1 MKRRIF
7 SLFLALT
14 LVVGMLP
21 APAFA
26 EETEHVHTTEA
37 PTEAPATEAPAAEPT
52 QPTTEAPKAT
62 EAPAPETTAAPAE
75 AQAPTQDEAVTAAQA
90 MIDALP
96 DVDDMSEGYIDALEA
111 AYSAFEALTETQ
123 QAQITGVEKLEALFG
138 WVNGQ
143 VSTLADDVKEI
154 SGDVT
159 WSDKTFTTPVKLTGA
174 TTLTLEGTNKIECD
188 APLDL
193 NGFKLTIKGTGTLE
207 VIGDGRSKEYQ
218 CNGAI
223 FDSTY
228 TGRTAGAGTLIL
240 EGGTVKASGGT
251 HNAISLYAVDLKGG
265 NLEAYGGV
273 RSGLACSYLY
283 ARSGSIYAT
292 GGEYGIYAAVYRG
305 AYNLGNL
312 TILASDEKE
321 ASPAEMDEG
330 DIDEINDN
338 AKKKTYYI
346 GEVSGP
352 MLSVKAQKG
361 TLYEDTAN
369 QTATFAI
376 SARNVDTTT
385 LKAQWV
391 GDHTGLT
398 QRLSADGK
406 TLTVTTDATVKQG
419 TYSLTVTVADADGTT
434 VFKTVTVTVSGPPI
448 TITTQPKDASVS
460 CKNGDLDSWQGD
472 KEVLV
477 AGTLAEGLTGNI
489 SYQWKLGDGTDLD
502 GFTQSTVTLKDL
514 YQYLSG
520 EAKLT
525 QQTDKPWLST
535 AKVYCTLAYGS
546 YSVDT
551 DTVTLTVNTCAHDLA
566 NPDGT
571 CQQCGEP
578 CSQEPMLIHE
588 DGTYIVVQEESGIG
602 AAEVGGNL
610 VKGGTFYLT
619 KDMTN
624 RGLNAGNTT
633 KDNKDTILDLQ
644 SHTLAW
650 LNMDNFPYGTF
661 TLKNGTLNQPVSSN
675 AGGVLILDGVTFGSG
690 CFQATNYNRLEIT
703 VKGNTLFRETVSFN
717 KPVHLQGGTFEK
729 GIDTSD
735 GTDPLELLDEGYA
748 YQDSQG
754 NIVDA
759 SIPEDIAGKEI
770 QVVAHKCDYV
780 NGKCACGRSC
790 DHEGTVDAD
799 GYCTFCHAL
808 VEAYAIGE
816 TRYTSLEDALDDAK
830 DGDTITLRGD
840 FYQGYKTVEINKSVT
855 LELGNHTLTGNAED
869 PVLRVMAENVTIQN
883 GSVEN
888 TNTAKSRQAVTVGK
902 TDVAG
907 LMLTVKDVTFTGS
920 TNGVIPRN
928 SGLSVQSGNTAEVK
942 SGTFTGGIYVEGNLT
957 MTGGSATILER
968 GFGGTVQLSG
978 GSFDRICF
986 PNPPEDYEGLLAEG
1000 YAYQSG
1006 TSLVKPED
1014 MNSSTAVQ
1022 VVKCTHPDGLSGDT
1036 PCPYCGKTCDHKNV
1050 NRETGL
1056 CPDCGY
1062 QVYRAKIGD
1071 TLYATAEEALDAA
1084 TDSQTVKLLADG
1096 TLADYKLDKNITLS
1110 LDGNTL
1116 RGDRLRVT
1124 GNVTVSDGGEI
1135 NVPMEITGG
1144 LTLESAASLLGNVM
1158 VNGSGSLVMN
1168 SAQATAQGITVNG
1181 SGSFE
1186 LRGGSIARLSVASG
1200 TATLYSGR
1208 IHYSVSVSNGNL
1220 QSILADG
1227 KALVLMANGNV
1238 VDGTQT
1244 TAAGKMEIA
1253 DHTHAFGE
1261 DGKCACGVQASIQVE
1276 AGEDSFYFGD
1286 FEGAVSKA
1294 ASLSGSTVRLLENV
1308 THSGDSG
1315 IYIESGTFT
1324 IDWNGCTL
1332 TGSTWSH
1339 LLVISKSANVTL
1351 TDSSGNNA
1359 GGVRNTG
1366 SGTAVCAGMNSPGS
1380 VKIQGGTYSPNVT
1393 KAQRCYGSVQ
1403 ISGGV
1408 FENSADDGQSSAL
1421 YDESGKSL
1429 SGMLAEGYAFAYDA
1443 DGSEL
1448 LNAYTTSM
1456 SANYRN
1462 VYVVAHTHEFE
1473 DGVCACGYECPHE
1486 HWTDGVCDLC
1496 DKVCD
1501 HPFYAD
1507 GKCTV
1512 CGSACHHWDVSTE
1525 DGVTTCKTCG
1535 LVMTVMVQIPNEIIQ
1550 YTTDL
1555 AAAMNQAEDGTYI
1568 TLLDDVVLTSN
1579 ADVVDGKEVAL
1590 DMNGH
1595 DINQNGRTLNVAGT
1609 DSKLII
1615 KGAGDLS
1622 FTVNIKESGQLDM
1635 SGWTG
1640 TVVNVNLSGVCD
1652 FVGPTGDGHIDN
1664 LNIGNWRN
1672 GNVGTIT
1679 LQGGTIGKLWLN
1691 SFEDFQITL
1700 GSLLK
1705 SGYAAKNDS
1714 GYLPYDK
1721 AIKYVY
1727 QGQRE
1732 NILYDLTIVA
1742 CPHTGLDD
1750 TGRCTYCNKTGFAA
1764 MVTTKDGVTT
1774 GYADFNSALLE
1785 VCNGKSGTLKLLQNQ
1800 NLGNSY
1806 QYDINGT
1813 LDLNGKTLGGRLAC
1827 SDRSDLRIENSSSTQ
1842 SKLENLFVKP
1852 GGKVTIVDTRGNI
1865 TFGAVTVCS
1874 GSVADLLPEGGAYRS
1889 TLGKEK
1895 WISAEEAAGSTSLT
1909 NVTVQEAPVK
1919 SVTLTANKDT
1929 VTYGES
1935 QTVTLTADSTLADA
1949 VTASYTWYEIFPAAY
1964 TEFAEAGTS
1973 FTLPEGVSG
1982 GVHTYKVSVTAD
1994 GYTLSKTIEI
2004 TVTKAEGTLT
2014 KKDYPTAFTYGE
2026 TIPEPKRENFIS
2038 NNLDGEFRYSWERKQ
2053 DDGLGTLPAGEVP
2066 SNAGTYFLHVEIASD
2081 GNYETV
2087 RNSFTV
2093 TINPLTITSENIV
2106 YDLGDDL
2113 IYNGKSQSPTFRSI
2127 TANGKE
2133 LDYTVTGNTE
2143 TNAGSY
2149 TMTVTGRGNNF
2160 TGSVEIDWKILPR
2173 DLSKADVTLG
2183 DALTYN
2189 GREQTQTVDSV
2200 TLEGMDSPLTEGK
2213 DFQVISNTRT
2223 DAGSYSLSIAP
2234 VNNNFTGS
2242 KDVPW
2247 SIAPMDISKAT
2258 AVRVSHDP
2266 LTYNGQPQT
2275 PTGVTVVVD
2284 GLTATVDVN
2293 ASPRTNAA
2301 MYDMTVTGTGN
2312 FTGSRAVNWYIH
2324 KKSIENA
2331 ETIAMD
2337 KQLTYNGQEQTQNV
2351 VSVTVDYLDAT
2362 FEVTGN
2368 TGTNAG
2374 NYTMT
2379 IRGTGNFTGT
2389 LDAGWNIA
2397 PKSLGKATIVL
2408 GDDPTYNF
2416 GQQTKTVT
2424 SVTVDGISG
2433 ALTEGVDYTV
2443 SGNTGTDAGDYTLRV
2458 FGKGNFTDGK
2468 EIKWAIKPL
2477 DITDKVTTI
2486 LGDGNPDLIY
2496 NGKEQTPKITAV
2508 RVKVATE
2515 EKEIT
2520 FRVDVTPQVN
2530 VGRDYPMAIVAT
2542 GNFTGRIDGIT
2553 WEIKP
2558 RDISDAEVVLGESLT
2573 YNGSQ
2578 QTQTITSVTVDGLDV
2593 TYDVTGN
2600 TGTDAGSYTMTLTG
2614 NVNFTG
2620 SQDVSWSI
2628 AKKDI
2633 GDAKIV
2639 LGAGLTYND
2648 EEQTQTVASVTV
2660 DGLDVPTYTV
2670 TGNTGKN
2677 ANNDYTLTVK
2687 ADGNFI
2693 GTQTAKW
2700 SIDPLDISKAATFG
2714 VMFDDPTYNGQEQT
2728 PDVVSAEVLI
2738 GTKLVKITFQV
2749 DVTPQVNAG
2758 EYKLAIIGTGNYTGQ
2773 RDGITWKIK
2782 PKSIAHAEIVFGPE
2796 LTYNGQKQTQ
2806 TITSVT
2812 VDGLDVTYSVVGR
2825 SNTGTDAEG
2834 YALCIEGTGNFT
2846 GICFDEFEIA
2856 RKDVTI
2862 GNVTVESTKVYDG
2875 TTEANITSVGTL
2887 SDNYDGDGLQI
2898 VSGTAAYDDK
2908 NVGTGKTV
2916 TFTGFSLSGDRA
2928 DNYNLV
2934 SQPDPVTA
2942 DITAKEITLT
2952 VTVKD
2957 KNFDGTTKAELDTV
2971 THTDF
2976 VAGDDVKL
2984 ENGEPSFAY
2993 PCVRADIPIGFT
3005 DFRLTGADAGNYQLT
3020 NAQPE
3025 GVTAEIHPTPN
3036 YLDVTNKPEFD
3047 GKTTVTIDGQE
3058 YPIEEMGDRRYV
3070 NLPETGDLLTIYS
3083 FQNGTQEGSYTNY
3096 PTGMQVFRITRQ
3108 EGGAKAEEITEFDN
3122 LLSYVGCSIRIT
3134 GKKGIRMITAIDQ
3147 TVKKS
3152 LINKKGL
3159 AGYTLEEYGTVVQWA
3174 DSLGS
3179 DTLNLDSGKG
3189 SYAYKKGKADPV
3201 FAKVDGMVQYTNVLV
3216 GFSDAQ
3222 LEPNLVMRPYIKL
3235 KDIAT
3240 GETVTLYGGCVTRS
3254 IGYVA
3259 WQNRNT
3265 YKEGTAS
3272 YKYVWG
3278 IINKIE
3284 DTSKYPT
3291 N

>member
-434 VFKTVTVTVSGPPI
+434 VSKTVTVTVSGPPI
-448 TITTQPKDASVS
+448 TITTQPKDASAK

-472 KEVLV
+472 EEVLV

-525 QQTDKPWLST
+525 QQTDKPWLYS

-551 DTVTLTVNTCAHDLA
+551 NTVTLTVNTCTHELA

-578 CSQEPMLIHE
+578 CSQEPMLVHE
-588 DGTYIVVQEESGIG
+588 DGTYIVVPDES
-602 AAEVGGNL
+602 ATPSEVGTML
-610 VKGGTFYLT
+610 AKGGTFYLT
-619 KDMTN
+619 QDVTH

-644 SHTLAW
+644 GHTLAW

-690 CFQATNYNRLEIT
+690 CFQATNYSRLEIT

-717 KPVHLQGGTFEK
+717 NDYRDIHLQGGTFEK
-729 GIDTSD
+729 GISARD
-735 GTDPLELLDEGYA
+735 GEQALAFLDEGFA
-748 YQDSQG
+748 YQDSDG
-754 NIVDA
+754 SIVDA
-759 SIPEDIAGKEI
+759 SYAGNIDGIKI
-770 QVVAHKCDYV
+770 QVVPHECEYV
-780 NGKCACGRSC
+780 GGKCACGRSC

-808 VEAYAIGE
+808 VYPYAIGQ
-816 TRYTSLEDALDDAK
+816 TRYTSLEDALTAANA
-830 DGDTITLRGD
+830 GDTITLRGD

-855 LELGNHTLTGNAED
+855 LELGGHTLTGNEEA
-869 PVLRVMAENVTIQN
+869 PVLWVLAENVTIQN

-888 TNTAKSRQAVTVGK
+888 TNTAKSWQAVTVGK
-902 TDVAG
+902 VSSVG
-907 LMLTVKDVTFTGS
+907 ELTTKNVTFIGS
-920 TNGVIPRN
+920 DNGVNPQGSALRVM
-928 SGLSVQSGNTAEVK
+928 SKGQARVE
-942 SGTFTGGIYVEGNLT
+942 SGTYNGGIYVEGNLT

-978 GSFDRICF
+978 GSFNRICF
-986 PNPPEDYEGLLAEG
+986 ANPPEDYEGLLAKG

-1006 TSLVKPED
+1006 TSLVKAAD
-1014 MNSSTAVQ
+1014 MDSSTAVKI
-1022 VVKCTHPDGLSGDT
+1022 VKCTHPDGLSGDT
-1036 PCPYCGKTCDHKNV
+1036 ACPYCGMTCDHENISQT
-1050 NRETGL
+1050 TGL

-1071 TLYATAEEALDAA
+1071 MLYVTAEEALNAA
-1084 TDSQTVKLLADG
+1084 EDSQTVKLLADG

-1124 GNVTVSDGGEI
+1124 GNVTVSDGGKI

-1144 LTLESAASLLGNVM
+1144 LTLESAASLLGDVT
-1158 VNGSGSLVMN
+1158 VNGSGSLVMD

-1227 KALVLMANGNV
+1227 KALVLMADGTV
-1238 VDGTQT
+1238 VDGTLT
-1244 TAAGKMEIA
+1244 RAAGKMEIA
-1253 DHTHAFGE
+1253 DHTHTFGE

-1276 AGEDSFYFGD
+1276 AGEDSSYYSD
-1286 FEGAVSKA
+1286 FEEAVNKA
-1294 ASLSGSTVRLLENV
+1294 MTLSGSTVKLLQDV
-1308 THSGDSG
+1308 THSGDSN
-1315 IYIESGTFT
+1315 IYIDGGTFT

-1332 TGSTWSH
+1332 TGSTWKH
-1339 LLVISKSANVTL
+1339 LLVISISANVTL

-1393 KAQRCYGSVQ
+1393 KTRYCYGSVQ
-1403 ISGGV
+1403 ISDGV
-1408 FENSADDGQSSAL
+1408 FENSADAGQSFAL
-1421 YDESGKSL
+1421 YDESGRPL
-1429 SGMLAEGYAFAYDA
+1429 SDMLADGCAFAYDA

-1448 LNAYTTSM
+1448 LNAYSTDM
-1456 SANYRN
+1456 SDHYRN
-1462 VYVVAHTHEFE
+1462 VYVVAHTHDFE
-1473 DGVCACGYECPHE
+1473 DGVCDCGYECPHE

-1764 MVTTKDGVTT
+1764 SVTKNGVTT
-1774 GYADFNSALLE
+1774 GYTDFESALQE
-1785 VCNGKSGTLKLLQNQ
+1785 VCNGKSGALKLLQNQ

-1909 NVTVQEAPVK
+1909 NVTVEEAPVK
-1919 SVTLTANKDT
+1919 SVTLTANQTT

-1935 QTVTLTADSTLADA
+1935 QTVTLTAAPSLIPE
-1949 VTASYTWYEIFPAAY
+1949 VSASYTWYEIFPAAY
-1964 TEFAEAGTS
+1964 TEFAEARTS
-1973 FTLPEGVSG
+1973 FTLPAGVSG

-2004 TVTKAEGTLT
+2004 TVTKAEDTLSN
-2014 KKDYPTAFTYGE
+2014 KDYPTVFTYGD

-2038 NNLDGEFRYSWERKQ
+2038 NNLTGTFDYAWEMVREDGKP
-2053 DDGLGTLPAGEVP
+2053 GMLAGKDP
-2066 SNAGTYFLHVEIASD
+2066 TDAGTYILHVRVKSD
-2081 GNYETV
+2081 GNYEDAL
-2087 RNSFTV
+2087 NHFTV
-2093 TINPLTITSENIV
+2093 TISPLEITSENIV

-2127 TANGKE
+2127 TANG
-2133 LDYTVTGNTE
+2133 LPLNYTVTGNTA
-2143 TNAGSY
+2143 TDAGDY

-2173 DLSKADVTLG
+2173 DLSKAVVVLG
-2183 DALTYN
+2183 DSLTYN
-2189 GREQTQTVDSV
+2189 GKEQTQTVASV

-2223 DAGSYSLSIAP
+2223 NAGDYSLSIAP
-2234 VNNNFTGS
+2234 ANNNFTGS
-2242 KDVPW
+2242 KDVSW
-2247 SIAPMDISKAT
+2247 SIAPKDISKAT

-2275 PTGVTVVVD
+2275 PTGVTLIVD
-2284 GLTATVDVN
+2284 GLTATVGVT
-2293 ASPRTNAA
+2293 ASPRTDAG
-2301 MYDMTVTGTGN
+2301 MYDMTLIGNGN
-2312 FTGSRAVNWYIH
+2312 FTGSRIANWRIGR
-2324 KKSIENA
+2324 KSIENA

-2337 KQLTYNGQEQTQNV
+2337 KMLTYNGQEQTQNV

-2379 IRGTGNFTGT
+2379 IRGTENFTGT

-2433 ALTEGVDYTV
+2433 TLTEGVDYTV

-2458 FGKGNFTDGK
+2458 FGKGNFTDGQ
-2468 EIKWAIKPL
+2468 EIKWAIAPM
-2477 DITDKVTTI
+2477 DITDKVTAI

-2558 RDISDAEVVLGESLT
+2558 KDMSNAEVVLGDSLT
-2573 YNGSQ
+2573 YNGQ
-2578 QTQTITSVTVDGLDV
+2578 EQTQAITSVTVDGLSVDY
-2593 TYDVTGN
+2593 TVTGN
-2600 TGTDAGSYTMTLTG
+2600 TGTDANGYTMTITG
-2614 NVNFTG
+2614 NGNFTG
-2620 SQDVSWSI
+2620 SQEVSWSI
-2628 AKKDI
+2628 ARKDI
-2633 GDAKIV
+2633 GNAKIT
-2639 LGAGLTYND
+2639 LGESLTYND

-2687 ADGNFI
+2687 ADGNFT
-2693 GTQTAKW
+2693 GSQTAKW

-2749 DVTPQVNAG
+2749 DVTAQVNAG
-2758 EYKLAIIGTGNYTGQ
+2758 EYKLAILGNGNYTGR
-2773 RDGITWKIK
+2773 RDGVTWKIK
-2782 PKSIAHAEIVFGPE
+2782 PKSITHAEIVFGSK
-2796 LTYNGQKQTQ
+2796 LTYNGQEQTQ

-2812 VDGLDVTYSVVGR
+2812 VDGLDVTYRVVGL
-2825 SNTGTDAEG
+2825 SNTGTDARG
-2834 YALCIEGTGNFT
+2834 YTLAIEGTGNF
-2846 GICFDEFEIA
+2846 IDFCYDEFTIA

-2862 GNVTVESTKVYDG
+2862 GNVTVESSKVYDG
-2875 TTEANITSVGTL
+2875 TTTANITSVGTL
-2887 SDNYDGDGLQI
+2887 SDNFDGNGLQI

-2934 SQPDPVTA
+2934 GQPDPVTA
-2942 DITAKEITLT
+2942 DITAKPITLD

-2957 KNFDGTTKAELDTV
+2957 KDFDGTTKAELDTV

-2993 PCVRADIPIGFT
+2993 PCVRAEIPIRFT

-3020 NAQPE
+3020 NVQPE
-3025 GVTAEIHPTPN
+3025 GVTAQIHPTPN

-3058 YPIEEMGDRRYV
+3058 YPIEEAGDRCYV

-3108 EGGAKAEEITEFDN
+3108 EGGAKAEEITELAN
-3122 LLSYVGCSIRIT
+3122 LLNYVGCSIRIT

-3222 LEPNLVMRPYIKL
+3222 LEPDLVMRPYIKL
-3235 KDIAT
+3235 KDTAT

-3259 WQNRNT
+3259 WQNRDT

-3278 IINKIE
+3278 IIDKIE

>member
-292 GGEYGIYAAVYRG
+292 GGEYGIYAAVHRG

-489 SYQWKLGDGTDLD
+489 SYQWKLGDGTVLE

-525 QQTDKPWLST
+525 KQTDKPWLST

-551 DTVTLTVNTCAHDLA
+551 NTVTLTVNTCAHDLA

-578 CSQEPMLIHE
+578 CSQEPMLVHE

-602 AAEVGGNL
+602 PAEVGGFL
-610 VKGGTFYLT
+610 IGGGTFYLT
-619 KDMTN
+619 DN
-624 RGLNAGNTT
+624 VLSREINAGNTT
-633 KDNKDTILDLQ
+633 AGDKDVTLDLQ
-644 SHTLAW
+644 DHTLAW
-650 LNMDNFPYGTF
+650 LQMDNFPYGTF
-661 TLKNGTLNQPVSSN
+661 TLKNGTLDQCGYSKV
-675 AGGVLILDGVTFGSG
+675 GGVLILDGVTFGSG

-717 KPVHLQGGTFEK
+717 NDYRDIHLQGGTYEK
-729 GIDTSD
+729 GISARD
-735 GTDPLELLDEGYA
+735 GEQALAFLDEGFA
-748 YQDSQG
+748 YQDSDG

-759 SIPEDIAGKEI
+759 SYAGNIDGIKI
-770 QVVAHKCDYV
+770 QVVEHTCDYV

-808 VEAYAIGE
+808 VYPYAIGQ
-816 TRYTSLEDALDDAK
+816 TRYTSLEDALTAANA
-830 DGDTITLRGD
+830 GDTITLRGD
-840 FYQGYKTVEINKSVT
+840 FYQGYITEEINKSVT
-855 LELGNHTLTGNAED
+855 LELGNHTLTGGAED
-869 PVLRVMAENVTIQN
+869 PVLLVLAEDVTIQN
-883 GSVEN
+883 GTVEN
-888 TNTAKSRQAVTVGK
+888 TNHAKSSLAVTVGK
-902 TDVAG
+902 VSSVG
-907 LMLTVKDVTFTGS
+907 ELTTKNVTFIGS
-920 TNGVIPRN
+920 DNGVNPQGSALHVMSKGQAR
-928 SGLSVQSGNTAEVK
+928 VE
-942 SGTFTGGIYVEGNLT
+942 SGTYNGGIYVEGNLT

-978 GSFDRICF
+978 GSFGRICF
-986 PNPPEDYEGLLAEG
+986 ANPPEDYEGLLAKG
-1000 YAYQSG
+1000 YAYQVGGEPVEAGSM
-1006 TSLVKPED
+1006 TDSAK
-1014 MNSSTAVQ
+1014 AQ
-1022 VVKCTHPDGLSGDT
+1022 VVKCTHPDGLTGDT
-1036 PCPYCGKTCDHKNV
+1036 PCPYCGKTCDHENV
-1050 NRETGL
+1050 SKETGL

-1062 QVYRAKIGD
+1062 QVYGAKIGD

-1084 TDSQTVKLLADG
+1084 ADSQTVKLLADG

-1144 LTLESAASLLGNVM
+1144 LTLESAASLLGNVT
-1158 VNGSGSLVMN
+1158 VNGSGSLVMD
-1168 SAQATAQGITVNG
+1168 SAQATAQGITVIG

-1186 LRGGSIARLSVASG
+1186 LRNGSIARLNVASG
-1200 TATLYSGR
+1200 KATLYSGR

-1227 KALVLMANGNV
+1227 RALVLMANGNV

-1253 DHTHAFGE
+1253 DHTHTFGE

-1286 FEGAVSKA
+1286 FEEAVNKA
-1294 ASLSGSTVRLLENV
+1294 MTLSGSTVRLLADV
-1308 THSGDSG
+1308 THSGSSN
-1315 IYIESGTFT
+1315 IYIDSGTFT
-1324 IDWNGCTL
+1324 IDWNGHTL
-1332 TGSTWSH
+1332 SGSPWNN

-1351 TDSSGNNA
+1351 TDSSDNNA
-1359 GGVRNTG
+1359 GGARNTG
-1366 SGTAVCAGMNSPGS
+1366 LGTAVCVGVDSPGS

-1393 KAQRCYGSVQ
+1393 RTARCYGKVQ

-1408 FENSADDGQSSAL
+1408 FKNDRNHGSNCAL
-1421 YDESGKSL
+1421 YNESGRPL
-1429 SGMLAEGYAFAYDA
+1429 SDMLADGTAFAYDK
-1443 DGSEL
+1443 DGGEL
-1448 LNAYTTSM
+1448 LNAYSTDM
-1456 SANYRN
+1456 SDHYRN
-1462 VYVVAHTHEFE
+1462 VYVVAHTHDFE
-1473 DGVCACGYECPHE
+1473 DGVCDCGYECPHE
-1486 HWTDGVCDLC
+1486 GWMDDGVCDLC
-1496 DKVCD
+1496 
-1501 HPFYAD
+1501 
-1507 GKCTV
+1507 G
-1512 CGSACHHWDVSTE
+1512 
-1525 DGVTTCKTCG
+1525 
-1535 LVMTVMVQIPNEIIQ
+1535 MV
-1550 YTTDL
+1550 
-1555 AAAMNQAEDGTYI
+1555 
-1568 TLLDDVVLTSN
+1568 
-1579 ADVVDGKEVAL
+1579 
-1590 DMNGH
+1590 
-1595 DINQNGRTLNVAGT
+1595 
-1609 DSKLII
+1609 
-1615 KGAGDLS
+1615 
-1622 FTVNIKESGQLDM
+1622 
-1635 SGWTG
+1635 
-1640 TVVNVNLSGVCD
+1640 
-1652 FVGPTGDGHIDN
+1652 
-1664 LNIGNWRN
+1664 
-1672 GNVGTIT
+1672 
-1679 LQGGTIGKLWLN
+1679 
-1691 SFEDFQITL
+1691 
-1700 GSLLK
+1700 
-1705 SGYAAKNDS
+1705 
-1714 GYLPYDK
+1714 
-1721 AIKYVY
+1721 
-1727 QGQRE
+1727 
-1732 NILYDLTIVA
+1732 
-1742 CPHTGLDD
+1742 
-1750 TGRCTYCNKTGFAA
+1750 FAA
-1764 MVTTKDGVTT
+1764 SVTKNGVTT
-1774 GYADFNSALLE
+1774 GYAELLTAITE
-1785 VCNGKSGTLKLLQNQ
+1785 ICGDKSGTLKLLADV
-1800 NLGNSY
+1800 NSTMLSVGY
-1806 QYDINGT
+1806 FPMNGT
-1813 LDLNGKTLGGRLAC
+1813 LDLNAKELTANLNCHPEPG
-1827 SDRSDLRIENSSSTQ
+1827 LRIVNTADTEATLAGLYVSTA
-1842 SKLENLFVKP
+1842 E
-1852 GGKVTIVDTRGNI
+1852 GGKVTIDDT
-1865 TFGAVTVCS
+1865 T
-1874 GSVADLLPEGGAYRS
+1874 GSILFRVLEIDNGSLADLLPEGGAYQ
-1889 TLGKEK
+1889 KEIGAK
-1895 WISAEEAAGSTSLT
+1895 PWISAEEAASSKQLSW
-1909 NVTVQEAPVK
+1909 VRVQEAPVK

-1949 VTASYTWYEIFPAAY
+1949 VSARYAWAEVLSDGTVQTF
-1964 TEFAEAGTS
+1964 TEEVDTS

-2014 KKDYPTAFTYGE
+2014 NKDYPTAFTYGE

-2213 DFQVISNTRT
+2213 DFQVIANTRT
-2223 DAGSYSLSIAP
+2223 DAGPYSLSIAP

-2558 RDISDAEVVLGESLT
+2558 KDMSNAEVVLGESLT

-2578 QTQTITSVTVDGLDV
+2578 QTQTITSVTVDGLSVDY
-2593 TYDVTGN
+2593 TVTGN

-2614 NVNFTG
+2614 NDNFTG
-2620 SQDVSWSI
+2620 SQEVSWSI
-2628 AKKDI
+2628 ARKDI
-2633 GDAKIV
+2633 GNAKIT
-2639 LGAGLTYND
+2639 LGESLTYND

-2714 VMFDDPTYNGQEQT
+2714 VMFDDPTYNGQAQT

-2758 EYKLAIIGTGNYTGQ
+2758 EYKLAIIGTGNYTGR

-2796 LTYNGQKQTQ
+2796 LTYNGEQQTKS
-2806 TITSVT
+2806 ITSVT

-2875 TTEANITSVGTL
+2875 TTTANITSVGTL

-2934 SQPDPVTA
+2934 GQPDPVTA
-2942 DITAKEITLT
+2942 DITAKPITLT
-2952 VTVKD
+2952 VSVKD
-2957 KNFDGTTKAELDTV
+2957 KDFDGTTKAVLDTV

-3108 EGGAKAEEITEFDN
+3108 EGGAKAEEITELAN
-3122 LLSYVGCSIRIT
+3122 LLNYVGCSIRIT

>member
-489 SYQWKLGDGTDLD
+489 SYQWKLGDGTVLE

-525 QQTDKPWLST
+525 KQTDKPWLST

-551 DTVTLTVNTCAHDLA
+551 NTVTLTVNTCAHDLA

-578 CSQEPMLIHE
+578 CSQEPMLVHE

-602 AAEVGGNL
+602 PAEVGGFL
-610 VKGGTFYLT
+610 IGGGTFYLT
-619 KDMTN
+619 DN
-624 RGLNAGNTT
+624 VLSREINAGNTT
-633 KDNKDTILDLQ
+633 AGDKDVTLDLQ
-644 SHTLAW
+644 DHTLAW
-650 LNMDNFPYGTF
+650 LQMDNFPYGTF
-661 TLKNGTLNQPVSSN
+661 TLKNGTLDQCGYSKV
-675 AGGVLILDGVTFGSG
+675 GGVLILDGVTFGSG

-717 KPVHLQGGTFEK
+717 NDYRDIHLQGGTYEK
-729 GIDTSD
+729 GISARD
-735 GTDPLELLDEGYA
+735 GEQALAFLDEGFA
-748 YQDSQG
+748 YQDSDG

-759 SIPEDIAGKEI
+759 SYAGNIDGIKI
-770 QVVAHKCDYV
+770 QVVEHTCDYV

-808 VEAYAIGE
+808 VYPYAIGQ
-816 TRYTSLEDALDDAK
+816 TRYTSLEDALTAANA
-830 DGDTITLRGD
+830 GDTITLRGD
-840 FYQGYKTVEINKSVT
+840 FYQGYITEEINKSVT
-855 LELGNHTLTGNAED
+855 LELGNHTLTGGAED
-869 PVLRVMAENVTIQN
+869 PVLLVLAEDVTIQN
-883 GSVEN
+883 GTVEN
-888 TNTAKSRQAVTVGK
+888 TNHAKSSLAVTVGK
-902 TDVAG
+902 VSSVG
-907 LMLTVKDVTFTGS
+907 ELTTKNVTFIGS
-920 TNGVIPRN
+920 DNGVNPQGSALHVMSKGQAR
-928 SGLSVQSGNTAEVK
+928 VE
-942 SGTFTGGIYVEGNLT
+942 SGTYNGGIYVEGNLT

-978 GSFDRICF
+978 GSFGRICF
-986 PNPPEDYEGLLAEG
+986 ANPPEDYEGLLAKG
-1000 YAYQSG
+1000 YAYQVGGEPVEAGSM
-1006 TSLVKPED
+1006 TDSAK
-1014 MNSSTAVQ
+1014 AQ
-1022 VVKCTHPDGLSGDT
+1022 VVKCTHPDGLTGDT
-1036 PCPYCGKTCDHKNV
+1036 PCPYCGKTCDHENV
-1050 NRETGL
+1050 SKETGL

-1062 QVYRAKIGD
+1062 QVYGAKIGD

-1084 TDSQTVKLLADG
+1084 ADSQTVKLLADG

-1144 LTLESAASLLGNVM
+1144 LTLESAASLLGNVT
-1158 VNGSGSLVMN
+1158 VNGSGSLVMD
-1168 SAQATAQGITVNG
+1168 SAQATAQGITVIG

-1186 LRGGSIARLSVASG
+1186 LRSGSIARLNVASG
-1200 TATLYSGR
+1200 KATLYSGR

-1244 TAAGKMEIA
+1244 TAAGTMEIA
-1253 DHTHAFGE
+1253 DHTHIFGE
-1261 DGKCACGVQASIQVE
+1261 DGKCACGVSASIQVS
-1276 AGEDSFYFGD
+1276 ADGTSYYYAD
-1286 FEGAVSKA
+1286 FEEAVNKA
-1294 ASLSGSTVRLLENV
+1294 MTLSGSTVRLLENV
-1308 THSGDSG
+1308 THSGDSN
-1315 IYIESGTFT
+1315 IYIDGGTFT

-1339 LLVISKSANVTL
+1339 LLVISISANVTL

-1448 LNAYTTSM
+1448 LNAYSTNVSD
-1456 SANYRN
+1456 NYRN

-1473 DGVCACGYECPHE
+1473 NGVCACGYECPHE
-1486 HWTDGVCDLC
+1486 GWMDDGVCDLC
-1496 DKVCD
+1496 
-1501 HPFYAD
+1501 
-1507 GKCTV
+1507 G
-1512 CGSACHHWDVSTE
+1512 
-1525 DGVTTCKTCG
+1525 
-1535 LVMTVMVQIPNEIIQ
+1535 MV
-1550 YTTDL
+1550 
-1555 AAAMNQAEDGTYI
+1555 
-1568 TLLDDVVLTSN
+1568 
-1579 ADVVDGKEVAL
+1579 
-1590 DMNGH
+1590 
-1595 DINQNGRTLNVAGT
+1595 
-1609 DSKLII
+1609 
-1615 KGAGDLS
+1615 
-1622 FTVNIKESGQLDM
+1622 
-1635 SGWTG
+1635 
-1640 TVVNVNLSGVCD
+1640 
-1652 FVGPTGDGHIDN
+1652 
-1664 LNIGNWRN
+1664 
-1672 GNVGTIT
+1672 
-1679 LQGGTIGKLWLN
+1679 
-1691 SFEDFQITL
+1691 
-1700 GSLLK
+1700 
-1705 SGYAAKNDS
+1705 
-1714 GYLPYDK
+1714 
-1721 AIKYVY
+1721 
-1727 QGQRE
+1727 
-1732 NILYDLTIVA
+1732 
-1742 CPHTGLDD
+1742 
-1750 TGRCTYCNKTGFAA
+1750 FAA
-1764 MVTTKDGVTT
+1764 SVTKNGVTT
-1774 GYADFNSALLE
+1774 GYSDFKSALLE

-1800 NLGNSY
+1800 NLGYGWTYMIS
-1806 QYDINGT
+1806 GT

-1827 SDRSDLRIENSSSTQ
+1827 SEKSDLQIVNTGNAQ
-1842 SKLENLFVKP
+1842 SRLTDLTVDY
-1852 GGKVTIVDTRGNI
+1852 GAKVTIADTTGSI
-1865 TFGAVTVCS
+1865 TFGEVTVRS

-1889 TLGKEK
+1889 TFGEEK

-1909 NVTVQEAPVK
+1909 NVTVEEAPVK
-1919 SVTLTANKDT
+1919 SVTLTANQTT

-1935 QTVTLTADSTLADA
+1935 QTVTLTADRTLADA

-1973 FTLPEGVSG
+1973 FTLPAGVSG

-2014 KKDYPTAFTYGE
+2014 NKDYPTAFTYGE

-2038 NNLDGEFRYSWERKQ
+2038 NNLTGTFDYAWEMVREDGKP
-2053 DDGLGTLPAGEVP
+2053 GMLAGKDP
-2066 SNAGTYFLHVEIASD
+2066 TDAGTYILHVRVKSD
-2081 GNYETV
+2081 GNYEDAL
-2087 RNSFTV
+2087 NHFTV

-2113 IYNGKSQSPTFRSI
+2113 IYNGKSQSPTFRTI
-2127 TANGKE
+2127 TANGLP
-2133 LDYTVTGNTE
+2133 LDYTVTGDE
-2143 TNAGSY
+2143 GLDAGDY

-2213 DFQVISNTRT
+2213 DFQVIANTRT
-2223 DAGSYSLSIAP
+2223 DAGPYSLSIAP

-2558 RDISDAEVVLGESLT
+2558 KDMSNAEVVLGESLT

-2578 QTQTITSVTVDGLDV
+2578 QTQTITSVTVDGLSVDY
-2593 TYDVTGN
+2593 TVTGN

-2614 NVNFTG
+2614 NDNFTG
-2620 SQDVSWSI
+2620 SQEVSWSI
-2628 AKKDI
+2628 ARKDI
-2633 GDAKIV
+2633 GNAKIT
-2639 LGAGLTYND
+2639 LGESLTYND

-2714 VMFDDPTYNGQEQT
+2714 VMFDDPTYNGQAQT

-2758 EYKLAIIGTGNYTGQ
+2758 EYKLAIIGTGNYTGR

-2796 LTYNGQKQTQ
+2796 LTYNGEQQTKS
-2806 TITSVT
+2806 ITSVT

-2875 TTEANITSVGTL
+2875 TTTANITSVGTL